1 MVAYL
6 RRLVASPRFNYFVL
20 FIIIL
25 AGILVGLE
33 TMPEFDPSSPY
44 GELIDNLQ
52 NIVLWLFVVEA
63 GIKIASRGS
72 RPWEYFYDPWNV
84 FDFTVIVVCFL
95 PLHASY
101 AAVFRLARILRVLR
115 LVSAVPKLQMLVG
128 ALLKSIP
135 SLIYVGSLLLLHFY
149 SYAVMGTFLFRDN
162 DPVRFRNLPASM
174 LSLFEV
180 VTLEG
185 WVTTMYTQMYG
196 SDHYGYNEEM
206 DALVDAKRVSTAY
219 PIISPLYFVSFIL
232 LGTMIILNLAVGVIV
247 NGMEE
252 AQDEFAAEQRD
263 RHRSKIG
270 HITLG
275 DEIGVVQEQLEQLA
289 GQLRELQ
296 RKSRELHYIDAVD
309 EGLKPGLAKS

>member
-1 MVAYL
+1 MVPYL
-6 RRLVASPRFNYFVL
+6 RRLVASRNFNYFVL
-20 FIIIL
+20 VIIIL
-25 AGILVGLE
+25 AGVLIGLE

-44 GELIDNLQ
+44 GRLVDQLQ
-52 NIVLWLFVVEA
+52 SVVLWLFVVEA
-63 GIKIASRGS
+63 AIKIASRGS

-84 FDFTVIVVCFL
+84 FDFIVIVVCFL

-135 SLIYVGSLLLLHFY
+135 SLVYVGSLLLLHFY
-149 SYAVMGTFLFRDN
+149 SYAVMGTFLFREN

-185 WVTTMYTQMYG
+185 WVNTMYTQMYG
-196 SDHYGYNEEM
+196 SDHFGYNEEM
-206 DALVDAKRVSTAY
+206 DALVDVKRVSTAY
-219 PIISPLYFVSFIL
+219 PLISPLYFVSFIL
-232 LGTMIILNLAVGVIV
+232 LGTMIILNLFVGVIV

-252 AQDEFAAEQRD
+252 AQDEFQAEQRD
-263 RHRSKIG
+263 RHRKKLG

-275 DEIGVVQEQLEQLA
+275 DEIGLVQVQLEQLA

-296 RKSRELHYIDAVD
+296 RRSRELHHIDEVD
-309 EGLKPGLAKS
+309 ETLSPRLANS